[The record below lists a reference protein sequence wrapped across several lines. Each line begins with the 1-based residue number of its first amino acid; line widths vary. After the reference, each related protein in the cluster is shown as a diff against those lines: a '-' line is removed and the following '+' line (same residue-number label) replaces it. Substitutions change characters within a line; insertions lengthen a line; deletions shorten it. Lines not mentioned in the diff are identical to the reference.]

1 MAVKMWNLDE
11 SGNLTSSIRKA
22 GQSGLG
28 AEESRPQAETLDR
41 EIDRLLDKAINLL
54 VQKDPN
60 PRHTEFAKRW
70 AIGRAIAE
78 SRILDSAHMEPGER
92 ADLWRAMA
100 RKCRLGV
107 RHTGKRNTR
116 SKWKGL
122 IPGREMEPKRIED
135 DIFGLALWLQEQEL
149 EDARLAFGQG
159 LHNAKQIWSRE
170 ALRSRNFRDVLA
182 AYFSELGER
191 ERDHLYLI
199 PQYAQ
204 LAKALRS
211 RWPSRGRGSAK
222 RPVHYG
228 SDDLL
233 DETRK
238 VLDPLAQSLLEK
250 SKTGPEPPGSDKSGS

>member
-1 MAVKMWNLDE
+1 MMAVKMWNLDE
-11 SGNLTSSIRKA
+11 SGILISSIRKV
-22 GQSGLG
+22 GQSGMR
-28 AEESRPQAETLDR
+28 AEEARPEAEALDR
-41 EIDRLLDKAINLL
+41 ETDKLLDKAMNLL
-54 VQKDPN
+54 VQQDPN

-78 SRILDSAHMEPGER
+78 SRILDSPHIEPGER

-107 RHTGKRNTR
+107 RHTGQRNSR

-122 IPGREMEPKRIED
+122 IPDREMEPKRIED
-135 DIFGLALWLQEQEL
+135 DIFGLAMWLQEQEL
-149 EDARLAFGQG
+149 EDAKLAFGQG

-170 ALRSRNFRDVLA
+170 ALRSRNFRDALA
-182 AYFSELGER
+182 AYFSELGAA

-204 LAKALRS
+204 LAKALRR
-211 RWPSRGRGSAK
+211 RWPSRGKGSAK

-238 VLDPLAQSLLEK
+238 VLNPLAESLLER
-250 SKTGPEPPGSDKSGS
+250 SRAGAATP

>member
-1 MAVKMWNLDE
+1 MPVKMWELDE

-22 GQSGLG
+22 GQTGMR
-28 AEESRPQAETLDR
+28 AEESRPQAEALDR

-54 VQKDPN
+54 VEQDPN

-70 AIGRAIAE
+70 AIGRAVSE
-78 SRILDSAHMEPGER
+78 SGILDSPHMEAGEW

-107 RHTGKRNTR
+107 RHTGKRNSR

-122 IPGREMEPKRIED
+122 IPGREMEPKRIQD
-135 DIFGLALWLQEQEL
+135 DIFGLGMWLQEQEL
-149 EDARLAFGQG
+149 EDAKMAFGQG

-170 ALRSRNFRDVLA
+170 ALRSRNFRDALA
-182 AYFSELGER
+182 AYFSELGDKER
-191 ERDHLYLI
+191 ERLYVI

-211 RWPSRGRGSAK
+211 RWPSRGKGSAK
-222 RPVHYG
+222 RPVHYAP
-228 SDDLL
+228 DDLL
-233 DETRK
+233 GETRK
-238 VLDPLAQSLLEK
+238 ALNPLVDSLLEE
-250 SKTGPEPPGSDKSGS
+250 SSTGYETP